1 MIAFAL
7 LSAQTQGVTAMLS
20 MKRFTAGHGS
30 VRTLI
35 QSRNF
40 SPIRGSAVM
49 MSSAAGAEP
58 TAKKGKGKK
67 KEGDSKYAETI
78 LLPVTSFDQRANSL
92 KRWVATPLHV
102 SYIGIRDAL

>member
-1 MIAFAL
+1 MLQATRCMLAFAL
-7 LSAQTQGVTAMLS
+7 LGAHTQGVTAMLS
-20 MKRFTAGHGS
+20 MKRFTVGHGG
-30 VRTLI
+30 VRTLL
-35 QSRNF
+35 QNRNF

-92 KRWVATPLHV
+92 KRWVAIFV
-102 SYIGIRDAL
+102 